1 MADRHACILT
11 ADRKYR
17 ISMEL
22 SSKAL
27 HAALINTYPALAE
40 RQPAQTEEKKGTV
53 NV

>member
-1 MADRHACILT
+1 MADRHANILS

-22 SSKAL
+22 SSNAL
-27 HAALINTYPALAE
+27 RDALLREYPKIVT
-40 RQPAQTEEKKGTV
+40 QQEKTGDQV